1 MTEKTTQRSLLSL
14 LLVCCMLF
22 LCNLGIVAQDTS
34 YKGKVIDATTNEP
47 LIGVSILEKGT
58 SNGVITD
65 IEGNFNIQTSPEA
78 ILVFSYIGY
87 TTVEK
92 KASECNGITIKL
104 AEDSEMLQEVVVVGY
119 GVQKKVNLS

>member
-78 ILVFSYIGY
+78 FSSSPTSVIPPL
-87 TTVEK
+87 K
-92 KASECNGITIKL
+92 KRHRNVTE
-104 AEDSEMLQEVVVVGY
+104 
-119 GVQKKVNLS
+119 